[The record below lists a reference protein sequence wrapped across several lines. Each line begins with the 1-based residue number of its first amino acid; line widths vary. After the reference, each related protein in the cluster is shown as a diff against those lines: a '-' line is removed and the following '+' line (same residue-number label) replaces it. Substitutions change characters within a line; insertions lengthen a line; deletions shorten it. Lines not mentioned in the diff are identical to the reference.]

1 MSDVQIAEDQ
11 LLEWG
16 NTPLKAEDR
25 AVNAQEA
32 EVVDDE
38 EVEDE
43 ELENDDEVVD
53 DEEVDGSDDEDDDD
67 EEEELDNHEEFKVEI
82 PSGDPGDFVPN
93 DYSFEVTLD
102 GKTHKITSPEHAEEF
117 ADEHAEEFDAKSL
130 LKFMRQASRME
141 DKLERDREEFETK
154 KAAFEEQ
161 KRVAEEQQ
169 STINNIA
176 NEITYLVSKGKLPKA
191 DPKFANADWSDPE
204 IAKQPGVKE
213 QVELLNF
220 MRTEND
226 ARKKAG
232 LAPLTSALDA
242 FNAWQL
248 ERKDSDED
256 EQERRRAQARKKAS
270 SRVAGTSPAPV
281 NMKAPKGIA
290 VGRAMSLDELERF

>member
-25 AVNAQEA
+25 VTNAQEA

-38 EVEDE
+38 ELEDE

-53 DEEVDGSDDEDDDD
+53 DEESDDSEDEDDDD
-67 EEEELDNHEEFKVEI
+67 EEEVEDYEEFKVEI
-82 PSGDPGDFVPN
+82 PSGDPGDYVPK

-102 GKTHKITSPEHAEEF
+102 GKTHKITSPEQAEDF

-141 DKLERDREEFETK
+141 DRLERDKEEYEAK
-154 KAAFEEQ
+154 KLAYEEQ
-161 KRVAEEQQ
+161 KRVADEQQ

-176 NEITYLVSKGKLPKA
+176 NEINYLVTKGKLPKA
-191 DPKFANADWSDPE
+191 DPKYANADWSDPE
-204 IAKQPGVKE
+204 VAKQPGVKE

-248 ERKDSDED
+248 ERNVNEDDEK
-256 EQERRRAQARKKAS
+256 ERRAAQARKKAS

>member
-1 MSDVQIAEDQ
+1 MSDVQIADDQ

-16 NTPLKAEDR
+16 NTPLKADDR
-25 AVNAQEA
+25 VANAQEA

-38 EVEDE
+38 EVVDE
-43 ELENDDEVVD
+43 ELENDDEDDDSKD
-53 DEEVDGSDDEDDDD
+53 DEQEDDDNEEDD
-67 EEEELDNHEEFKVEI
+67 EPEQHEAFKVEV
-82 PSGDPGDFVPN
+82 PTSDPGEFVPN

-102 GKTHKITSPEHAEEF
+102 GKSHKITSPEQAEEF

-141 DKLERDREEFETK
+141 DRLERDREEFEAK
-154 KAAFEEQ
+154 KAAFDEANKSAQ
-161 KRVAEEQQ
+161 EQQ
-169 STINNIA
+169 ATINNIA
-176 NEITYLVSKGKLPKA
+176 NEITYLVSKGKLPKVDA
-191 DPKFANADWSDPE
+191 KYVTADWSNPDV
-204 IAKQPGVKE
+204 AKQPGVKE

-232 LAPLTSALDA
+232 LAPITSALDA
-242 FNAWQL
+242 FNAWEL
-248 ERKDSDED
+248 ERKDTSEED
-256 EQERRRAQARKKAS
+256 EENRRAQARKKAS

>member
-25 AVNAQEA
+25 AINAQEA

-53 DEEVDGSDDEDDDD
+53 DEHDDSEDDEEDE
-67 EEEELDNHEEFKVEI
+67 EEEELDNHEEFKVNV
-82 PSGDPGDFVPN
+82 PTTDPGDFVPS

-117 ADEHAEEFDAKSL
+117 ADEHAEEFDAKNL

-141 DKLERDREEFETK
+141 DRLERDKEEHEAK
-154 KAAFEEQ
+154 KLAYEEQ
-161 KRVAEEQQ
+161 KRMAEEQQ

-176 NEITYLVSKGKLPKA
+176 NEITYLVTKGKLPKA

-204 IAKQPGVKE
+204 VAKQPGVKE

-248 ERKDSDED
+248 ERNVNEDDEK
-256 EQERRRAQARKKAS
+256 ERRAAQARKKAS